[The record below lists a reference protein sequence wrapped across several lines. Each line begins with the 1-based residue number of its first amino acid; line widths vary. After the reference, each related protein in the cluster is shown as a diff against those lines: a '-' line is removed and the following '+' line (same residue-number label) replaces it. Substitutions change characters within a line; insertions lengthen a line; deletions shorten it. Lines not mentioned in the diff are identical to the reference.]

1 MSHAWECPFAGLIEA
16 IAGLPSEAFAWCDV
30 ITINQHHAA
39 KEERAADL
47 RSLGEVIKHA
57 GKVRPLPTL
66 ALALTCPP
74 TLWPHDPSLNP
85 APNPNPAPSPTPG
98 PEQVHLYVEPLQKAK
113 AIERLWVLYELATNF
128 DAYGE
133 LSLGF
138 SKRGRAEL
146 QSIATGL
153 ATEFESDARCRE
165 GEGLRA
171 AKALDAGLYHIKSN
185 RAKARVKEDERRI
198 KRFIE
203 AREGGYAAFDK
214 LVVGRVMDVVDA
226 TKWALRCKACHN
238 QASLARVLEEAL
250 PLFIARKEAFHLLLK
265 HVGEVRPAE
274 QLRRALKEAMTR
286 FAGEAQREL
295 KHSAALRRRNSLQH
309 VAALSVRRL
318 ELGSSLLLSMR
329 GQASRLDVT
338 SPAAPQ
344 PPSPTARPLGR
355 LFTRRAS
362 RKDDASHSSSR
373 STRGTAGR
381 LVALPPPAVVLP
393 ERWLKIWTL
402 LNSDDDD
409 AVRDVARQAFADNP
423 QRILTHADW
432 LASQLEAG
440 EGGGGGGSG
449 GGSGGSGGGGSG
461 GGGGGTAKIE
471 VLRLFATLQARR
483 TPHPHPHPHAALALA
498 PALAPRWS
506 SLPLPPPPPPPT
518 QPPPPPPPRRA
529 PPPLILPRPR

>member
-1 MSHAWECPFAGLIEA
+1 MT
-16 IAGLPSEAFAWCDV
+16 IAS
-30 ITINQHHAA
+30 T
-39 KEERAADL
+39 
-47 RSLGEVIKHA
+47 
-57 GKVRPLPTL
+57 RPPTPTL
-66 ALALTCPP
+66 P
-74 TLWPHDPSLNP
+74 
-85 APNPNPAPSPTPG
+85 PNPNPTPG
-98 PEQVHLYVEPLQKAK
+98 PEQVHLYVEPLQKAR

-128 DAYGE
+128 DSYGE

-153 ATEFESDARCRE
+153 ATEFESDARCRD

-185 RAKARVKEDERRI
+185 RAKARVKEDARRI

-214 LVVGRVMDVVDA
+214 LLVGRVMDVVDA
-226 TKWALRCKACHN
+226 TKWAMRCKACHS

-250 PLFIARKEAFHLLLK
+250 PLFIARKQAFHLLLK
-265 HVGEVRPAE
+265 HVGEVKPAE
-274 QLRRALKEAMTR
+274 LLRRALKEAMTR

-329 GQASRLDVT
+329 GQASRLDVASRAT
-338 SPAAPQ
+338 PQ

-362 RKDDASHSSSR
+362 REDDASHSSSR

-381 LVALPPPAVVLP
+381 LVALPQPAVVLP

-432 LASQLEAG
+432 LASHLEG
-440 EGGGGGGSG
+440 SEGGSEGGSG
-449 GGSGGSGGGGSG
+449 GGSGGGSV
-461 GGGGGTAKIE
+461 GTAKVE

-483 TPHPHPHPHAALALA
+483 TPHAA
-498 PALAPRWS
+498 RRHV
-506 SLPLPPPPPPPT
+506 
-518 QPPPPPPPRRA
+518 RRA
-529 PPPLILPRPR
+529 PRSGRRRFACTTRTSSLSRPDWPRSTTTPTTRRCPRGRIE

>member
-1 MSHAWECPFAGLIEA
+1 VSHAWECSFAGLIEA

-432 LASQLEAG
+432 LASHLEA
-440 EGGGGGGSG
+440 
-449 GGSGGSGGGGSG
+449 GGGGSG

-483 TPHPHPHPHAALALA
+483 TPHAAPAPAPAPALALA
-498 PALAPRWS
+498 PALARRWS
-506 SLPLPPPPPPPT
+506 HYHYLRLRHRYAATSATATASSTASPDPS
-518 QPPPPPPPRRA
+518 
-529 PPPLILPRPR
+529 PPPLSHHR

>member
-1 MSHAWECPFAGLIEA
+1 M
-16 IAGLPSEAFAWCDV
+16 
-30 ITINQHHAA
+30 
-39 KEERAADL
+39 
-47 RSLGEVIKHA
+47 
-57 GKVRPLPTL
+57 
-66 ALALTCPP
+66 
-74 TLWPHDPSLNP
+74 
-85 APNPNPAPSPTPG
+85 
-98 PEQVHLYVEPLQKAK
+98 HLYVEPLQKAK

-338 SPAAPQ
+338 SQAAPQ

-432 LASQLEAG
+432 LASHLEAG

-449 GGSGGSGGGGSG
+449 SGGG
-461 GGGGGTAKIE
+461 GGGGGTAKVE

-483 TPHPHPHPHAALALA
+483 TPHAA
-498 PALAPRWS
+498 PAPAPARRTRTRTRTRTSLVLTTTTTASPTAYATTSATATAS
-506 SLPLPPPPPPPT
+506 STASPDPS
-518 QPPPPPPPRRA
+518 
-529 PPPLILPRPR
+529 PPPLSQPR

>member
-226 TKWALRCKACHN
+226 TKWALRCKACHS

-432 LASQLEAG
+432 LASHLEAG